1 MTVVVFRNDHG
12 GLKID
17 RSLLKNRFVEFGRM
31 PSSIFSFVLV
41 ESGFRLTISAVVHV
55 VAFFDVSRQCRRY
68 WKFIFGKIGY
78 LFGHFIDGGLR

>member
-17 RSLLKNRFVEFGRM
+17 RVLLKNRFVEFGRM

-41 ESGFRLTISAVVHV
+41 ESGFRLTISAVVHG
-55 VAFFDVSRQCRRY
+55 SRIFRRIQTVQTLLEIHI
-68 WKFIFGKIGY
+68 W
-78 LFGHFIDGGLR
+78 